1 MKKIKFIIPLSMLLL
16 LTACSFGEST
26 EEKLSNV
33 LTEIYETEKGYREVQ
48 PLLAE
53 TELKELTNFQSMM
66 ELTQDQ
72 QDELSAQVEA
82 TATLLEER
90 LALVKKE
97 KESIAKANEKLADLE
112 AVISD
117 AKEESE
123 KESIR
128 LVEEALKNRYA
139 AHDKL
144 VEQYNSLA
152 SLQESLYNMLVDE
165 EANVTSI
172 QEKVAEVNKQNE
184 VVQHSVKE
192 FNDLTTHLNE
202 VKDQAFSTLQ
212 NQE

>member
-16 LTACSFGEST
+16 LIACSFGEST

-97 KESIAKANEKLADLE
+97 KESIAKANEKLVDLE

-117 AKEESE
+117 AKEESD

-184 VVQHSVKE
+184 VVQQSVKE
-192 FNDLTTHLNE
+192 FNDLTTRLNE

>member
-97 KESIAKANEKLADLE
+97 KESIAKANEKLVDLE

-117 AKEESE
+117 AKEESD

-184 VVQHSVKE
+184 VVQQSVKE
-192 FNDLTTHLNE
+192 FNDLTTRLNE

>member
-97 KESIAKANEKLADLE
+97 KESIAKANEKLVDLE

-117 AKEESE
+117 AKEESD

-184 VVQHSVKE
+184 VVQQSVKE
-192 FNDLTTHLNE
+192 FNDLTTRLNE

-212 NQE
+212 N

>member
-1 MKKIKFIIPLSMLLL
+1 MLLL

-97 KESIAKANEKLADLE
+97 KESIAKANEKLVDLE

>member
-16 LTACSFGEST
+16 LTACSFGKST

>member
-128 LVEEALKNRYA
+128 LVEEALNNRYA

>member
-1 MKKIKFIIPLSMLLL
+1 MKIIKFIIPLSMLLL

-66 ELTQDQ
+66 ELSQDQ

-97 KESIAKANEKLADLE
+97 KESIAKANEKLVDLE

-117 AKEESE
+117 AKEESD

-184 VVQHSVKE
+184 VVQQSVKE

>member
-1 MKKIKFIIPLSMLLL
+1 MLLL

-117 AKEESE
+117 AKEDSE

>member
-1 MKKIKFIIPLSMLLL
+1 MLLL

>member
-1 MKKIKFIIPLSMLLL
+1 MKIIKFIIPLSMLLL

-97 KESIAKANEKLADLE
+97 KESIAKANEKLVDLE

-117 AKEESE
+117 AKEESD

-184 VVQHSVKE
+184 VVQQSVKE

>member
-1 MKKIKFIIPLSMLLL
+1 MLLL

-97 KESIAKANEKLADLE
+97 KESIAKANEKLVDLE

-117 AKEESE
+117 AKEESD

-184 VVQHSVKE
+184 VVQQSVKE

>member
-1 MKKIKFIIPLSMLLL
+1 MLLL

-184 VVQHSVKE
+184 VVQQSVKE

>member
-1 MKKIKFIIPLSMLLL
+1 MKIIKFIIPLSMLLL
-16 LTACSFGEST
+16 LMACSFGEST

-97 KESIAKANEKLADLE
+97 KESIAKANEKLVDLE

-117 AKEESE
+117 AKEESD

-184 VVQHSVKE
+184 VVQQSVKE

>member
-97 KESIAKANEKLADLE
+97 KESIAKANEKLVDLE

-117 AKEESE
+117 AKEESD

-184 VVQHSVKE
+184 VVQQSVKE